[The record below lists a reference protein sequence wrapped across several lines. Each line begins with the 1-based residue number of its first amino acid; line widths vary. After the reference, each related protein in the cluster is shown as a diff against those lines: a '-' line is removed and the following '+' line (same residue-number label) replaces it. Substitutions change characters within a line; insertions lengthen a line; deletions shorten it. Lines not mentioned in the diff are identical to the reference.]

1 MRLRSLRL
9 RAMLVVCGAAAAPL
23 LIIAFSDLE
32 NWPFRMTVAVIGSA
46 AVMAWW
52 LGWRMVRPLRSLQRQ
67 ARERAATAAPG
78 GGAPSEH
85 ALVLPRDD
93 EFGDLAA
100 AFNALLAA
108 LEQRTRANE
117 SFVADLVHE
126 VKNPAAAVRAAAEAL
141 ERGPADEARRER
153 LARVLRDSSSRL
165 DAVAS
170 RFLELARAEAG
181 LSAEERTDVDLRALV
196 EGLVR
201 EVSAAHPDVS
211 FTATCVDARVF
222 GVPSALESAVR
233 NLLENAASFA
243 PLGDGA
249 AAVTVNL
256 VAEGERAELSVS
268 DSGPGIPAEDRERVF
283 DRFFTRRD
291 TGNGTGLGLAL
302 VRAVARSHGGDA
314 VAVET
319 TTGACLRWWVRR

>member
-32 NWPFRMTVAVIGSA
+32 NWPVRMTIAVLGSA

-52 LGWRMVRPLRSLQRQ
+52 LGWRMVRPLRQLQKQ
-67 ARERAATAAPG
+67 AREEAARAAPG
-78 GGAPSEH
+78 GGRPSEH
-85 ALVLPRDD
+85 ALVLKRDD

-141 ERGPADEARRER
+141 ERGPADAARRER

-181 LSAEERTDVDLRALV
+181 LSTEERGDVDLRALV
-196 EGLVR
+196 EGLTA
-201 EVSAAHPDVS
+201 EVSQAHDAVA
-211 FTATCVDARVF
+211 FRADCENATVH

-243 PLGDGA
+243 PLGDGE
-249 AAVTVNL
+249 AAVEVVL
-256 VAEGERAELSVS
+256 RGDARRAVLEVR
-268 DSGPGIPAEDRERVF
+268 DSGPGIAPEDRERVF
-283 DRFFTRRD
+283 DRFFTRRE
-291 TGNGTGLGLAL
+291 TGEGTGLGLAL

-314 VAVET
+314 EAVEAES
-319 TTGACLRWWVRR
+319 GACLRWWVRR